1 MGGSSKQV
9 IGYRYYLGLHMA
21 ICHGP
26 VKQLNRILVGKREAF
41 VGTVSA
47 SSTINIFKPDLF
59 GGDKKEGGIVGV
71 ADIMFGELAQT
82 ENAYLQSQLGTDI
95 PAFRGVLTAVFREG
109 AFTETVVGFLP
120 GGGLGEFIVPIYT
133 SDGDGGFIASMSPY
147 PKPWAFEVLD
157 LPGGTFNPTK
167 QDINNGSANGA
178 HILYDTLTNAEW
190 GLGLPV
196 GELDTASFQAVGDT
210 LFTENFGLSLVYAQQ
225 SSVEEF
231 VKQILTLINAVLYPD
246 RVTGKFRLSLI
257 RDDFDPNTL
266 PVFNESNIS
275 SLKSFERPAF
285 AELVNEIVLTY
296 RKRGDLDDTTI
307 TAQDLASVQ
316 AQNGIISQTKDFTGV
331 DTADI
336 AAKIAV
342 RELRQSSTP
351 LARVSFKTDRT
362 GWDVNP
368 GDVIKLSWAAYG
380 IVQVIIRVT
389 EVDYGALEDGE
400 ILIEGVEDIFG
411 LPSNAYITPSETEWN
426 EEVVDPLPALSSE
439 LMELPFYVIATTFT
453 SGDFAAITD
462 TTTFVQM
469 VARKPLQATFG
480 MQLWTRTG
488 TLVYEFAIDGKW
500 THSALLTSNLDRID
514 ATAISIN
521 TFVGSTSEIRPG
533 GYAYIDDEVLRIDA
547 VDTVLL
553 TITVGRGAFDTVP
566 VAHTAGAVIYFAD
579 GNDAVDPFEFAPGIT
594 VDGKAVTQTSI
605 GILDIADA
613 TEVSQTLVGRQF
625 KPYPPSQVQIHG
637 DLFPAAAGFF
647 PVKVIGAEV
656 IVTWKHQDRLQQV
669 ANIEDWFNVALGSQE
684 AGVTYTIRTYND
696 DTATL
701 LSTDT
706 GITAATFT
714 VVTGQPADTVFNMRV
729 EIEAVRGGEVN
740 FQTFQHIFI
749 YESTNQTPINVTQQ
763 TIDVLTDFTP

>member
-1 MGGSSKQV
+1 
-9 IGYRYYLGLHMA
+9 MA

>member
-26 VKQLNRILVGKREAF
+26 IKQLNRILVGKRNAF
-41 VGTVSA
+41 VGTVSS
-47 SSTINIFKPDLF
+47 SSTIEIFKPDLF

-71 ADIMFGELAQT
+71 ADIMFGENSQT
-82 ENAYLQSQLGTDI
+82 ENAYLQSNLGTAI
-95 PAFRGVLTAVFREG
+95 PAFRGVVSAVFREG
-109 AFTETVVGFLP
+109 TFTK
-120 GGGLGEFIVPIYT
+120 FITIPFVAADIEVPIYR
-133 SDGDGGFIASMSPY
+133 SDGGGGFIAAMSPY

-157 LPGGTFNPTK
+157 LPGGTFAPTK

-178 HILYDTLTNAEW
+178 HILYDTLTNPEW

-196 GELDTASFQAVGDT
+196 SELDIPSFEAVADT
-210 LFTENFGLSLVYAQQ
+210 LFTENFGLSLIYASQ
-225 SSVEEF
+225 STCEEF

-257 RDDFDPNTL
+257 RDDFDPETL
-266 PVFNESNIS
+266 PVFDESNIS

-296 RKRGDLDDTTI
+296 RKRGDLNDTTI

-368 GDVIKLSWAAYG
+368 GDVIRLSWAAYG
-380 IVQVIIRVT
+380 IVQVVIRVT
-389 EVDYGALEDGE
+389 EIDYGALEDGE

-411 LPSNAYITPSETEWN
+411 LPANAYITPSETEWL
-426 EEVVDPLPALSSE
+426 EEVVDPLAALSSR
-439 LMELPFYVIATTFT
+439 LYELPYYVMATTFT
-453 SGDFAAITD
+453 SGDFAAIVD
-462 TTTFVQM
+462 TTTHIQM

-488 TLVYEFAIDGKW
+488 TSVYEFAIDGKW
-500 THSALLTSNLDRID
+500 THSALLTSNMDRIED
-514 ATAISIN
+514 TAISIN
-521 TFVGSTSEIRPG
+521 TFVGATSEIQPG

-547 VDTVLL
+547 VDPILL

-566 VAHTAGAVIYFAD
+566 VTHSAGAVIYFAD

-594 VDGKAVTQTSI
+594 VDAKAVTQTSI
-605 GILDIADA
+605 GVLDIDDA
-613 TEVSQTLVGRQF
+613 TEVSRALVGRQF

-637 DLFPAAAGFF
+637 SIDPVAPEFF
-647 PVKVIGAEV
+647 PVTVIGADV
-656 IVTWKHQDRLQQV
+656 ILTWKHQDRIQQV
-669 ANIEDWFNVALGSQE
+669 AAIEDWFNVALGSQE
-684 AGVTYTIRTYND
+684 AGVTYTIRTFND

-714 VVTGQPADTVFNMRV
+714 VVTGQSVFAAFNMRV
-729 EIEAVRGGEVN
+729 EIDAVRSGEVN
-740 FQTFQHIFI
+740 FQTFEHVFAYQAALDPSLKI
-749 YESTNQTPINVTQQ
+749 TQQ
-763 TIDVLTDFTP
+763 ILAVLTDFTP

>member
-47 SSTINIFKPDLF
+47 SSTINIFKPELF

-71 ADIMFGELAQT
+71 ADIMFGENSQT

-109 AFTETVVGFLP
+109 AFTETVVGFDPSGTLA
-120 GGGLGEFIVPIYT
+120 EFLVPIYT
-133 SDGDGGFIASMSPY
+133 SDGNGGFIASMSPY

-167 QDINNGSANGA
+167 QDINSGSANAA

-196 GELDTASFQAVGDT
+196 GELDIPSFEAVADT

-231 VKQILTLINAVLYPD
+231 VKQVLTLVNAVLYPD
-246 RVTGKFRLSLI
+246 RETGKFRLSLI

-266 PVFNESNIS
+266 PVFDETNIS
-275 SLKSFERPAF
+275 SLESFERPAF

-351 LARVSFKTDRT
+351 LARVRFKTDRT
-362 GWDVNP
+362 GWNVNP

-380 IVQVIIRVT
+380 IVQVIVRVT
-389 EVDYGALEDGE
+389 EIDYGELADGE

-411 LPSNAYITPSETEWN
+411 LPSNAYITPSDTEWA
-426 EEVVDPLPALSSE
+426 EEVVAPLPALSSE

-521 TFVGSTSEIRPG
+521 TFVGSTSEIKPG

-605 GILDIADA
+605 GILDIGDA
-613 TEVSQTLVGRQF
+613 TEVSKTLVGRQF

-637 DLFPAAAGFF
+637 DVFPVAAGFF
-647 PVKVIGAEV
+647 PVKVIGADV

-714 VVTGQPADTVFNMRV
+714 VVTGQPAATTFNMRV
-729 EIEAVRGGEVN
+729 EIDAVRSGEVN
-740 FQTFQHIFI
+740 FQTFKHVFV
-749 YESTNQTPINVTQQ
+749 YESTNLTPINVTQQ

>member
-26 VKQLNRILVGKREAF
+26 VKQLNRILVGKRNAF

-71 ADIMFGELAQT
+71 ADIMFGENSQT
-82 ENAYLQSQLGTDI
+82 ENTYLQSQLGADI

-109 AFTETVVGFLP
+109 AFTQTVVGFDPSGDLA
-120 GGGLGEFIVPIYT
+120 EFEVPIYT
-133 SDGDGGFIASMSPY
+133 SDGNGGFIASMSPY

-157 LPGGTFNPTK
+157 LPGGIFSPAE
-167 QDINNGSANGA
+167 QDINSGSANGS
-178 HILYDTLTNAEW
+178 HILYDTLTNTEW

-196 GELDTASFQAVGDT
+196 SELDIASFEAVAST

-231 VKQILTLINAVLYPD
+231 VKEILTLVNAVLYPD
-246 RVTGKFRLSLI
+246 RETGKFRLSLI
-257 RDDFDPNTL
+257 RDDYDPNTL
-266 PVFNESNIS
+266 PVFDETNIS
-275 SLKSFERPAF
+275 SLEAFERPAF

-296 RKRGDLDDTTI
+296 RKRGDLEDTTI

-351 LARVSFKTDRT
+351 LARVRFKVDRN
-362 GWDVNP
+362 GWNVNP
-368 GDVIKLSWAAYG
+368 GDVVKLSWSAYG
-380 IVQVIIRVT
+380 IVQVVIRVT
-389 EVDYGALEDGE
+389 EIDYGELADGE

-411 LPSNAYITPSETEWN
+411 LPANAYITPSDTEWSDT
-426 EEVVDPLPALSSE
+426 VVDPLPALSSV
-439 LMELPFYVIATTFT
+439 LMELPYYVIATTFS

-469 VARKPLQATFG
+469 VSRKPLQPTFG

-500 THSALLTSNLDRID
+500 THSALLTSNVDRVETVD
-514 ATAISIN
+514 ISIN
-521 TFVGSTSEIRPG
+521 TFVGSTSEIKPG
-533 GYAYIDDEVLRIDA
+533 GYAYIDDEVLRIDD
-547 VDTVLL
+547 VDPILL
-553 TITVGRGAFDTVP
+553 TVTVGRGCFDTIP

-605 GILDIADA
+605 GVLDVGDA
-613 TEVSQTLVGRQF
+613 TEVSKTLVGRQF

-637 DLFPAAAGFF
+637 STSPASATFFPATVVGDD
-647 PVKVIGAEV
+647 V
-656 IVTWKHQDRLQQV
+656 IVTWKHQDRIQQV

-684 AGVTYTIRTYND
+684 TSVTYTIRTYND

-714 VVTGQPADTVFNMRV
+714 VVTGQPPSTAFNMRV
-729 EIEAVRGGEVN
+729 EIDAVRNSEVN
-740 FQTFQHIFI
+740 FQTFEHIFA
-749 YESTNQTPINVTQQ
+749 YESP
-763 TIDVLTDFTP
+763 P